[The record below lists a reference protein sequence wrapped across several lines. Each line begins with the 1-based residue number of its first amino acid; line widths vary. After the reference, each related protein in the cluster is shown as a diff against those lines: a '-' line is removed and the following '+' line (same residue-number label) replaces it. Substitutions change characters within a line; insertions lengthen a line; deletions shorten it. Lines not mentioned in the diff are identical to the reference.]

1 MDKATK
7 MILFSL
13 LLADVCSLVFC
24 EEWKAKVVNNLE
36 ALVDSCVV
44 VPCSFSHPRGTLP
57 TSRLR
62 GIWHHKSNKNQIIYH
77 SDDSKIKDSFKER
90 TKLLGALGQS
100 NCTLEIMP
108 VKDHD
113 NGPFCFRIELVKT
126 DNNDP
131 TTDMFSFVEDCVEIP
146 MLHEPPKPK
155 MGPLK
160 TAIIGKPYTVMCSVH
175 HTCPSH
181 MPVLTWNKG
190 AKEDVIHIHKDLHN
204 GKWEMASVLMFIPQ
218 EGDDDTELTCTAVF
232 HEGLSSLTS
241 LKLNVKN
248 VQNYNHIIIPIA
260 VTLATALLFGGL
272 FVFMMKK
279 YNMWNRMSRMSR
291 SYIILTHSPN
301 NAVSKSCG
309 EQNVSKPRLPSPK
322 SQPKSYNYNEDLGD
336 DDYMNTADLNI
347 YGNV

>member
-1 MDKATK
+1 MRPNKPLYGQDYCKY
-7 MILFSL
+7 FY
-13 LLADVCSLVFC
+13 VCSLVFC

-291 SYIILTHSPN
+291 
-301 NAVSKSCG
+301 
-309 EQNVSKPRLPSPK
+309 R
-322 SQPKSYNYNEDLGD
+322 
-336 DDYMNTADLNI
+336 
-347 YGNV
+347 